1 MFEKIEEII
10 RNIENLRDEIT
21 ILLNMAKLDLIDY
34 ILIKR
39 GSKDMPEGLSMGMLA
54 DIDEEVDK
62 LKKQIDLLNKI
73 KREMLIF

>member
-21 ILLNMAKLDLIDY
+21 ILLNMAKIDLIDY